1 MLEKVRNMTLRDS
14 KISTVK
20 VLDGFDKYVNT
31 RVDSEKKLQT
41 ENYVSN
47 ICKKWCI
54 EKVH

>member
-20 VLDGFDKYVNT
+20 VLDGFDKYVNE

-47 ICKKWCI
+47 ICKK
-54 EKVH
+54 

>member
-1 MLEKVRNMTLRDS
+1 MLGKVRNMTLRDS

-47 ICKKWCI
+47 IWKK
-54 EKVH
+54 